1 MIKELF
7 AQNNVEIGDREEA
20 LFETYYQNLISWN
33 QKFNL
38 TAITD
43 KQEVAVKHF
52 LDSVIAAK
60 YFPYGASVADVGSGA
75 GFPAI
80 PLKIVR
86 DDLDITMLETLNK
99 RVGFLQ
105 DTLAVLDVPGKA
117 LHLRAEDAAYG
128 AMRESFDVATARA
141 VTATPMLVQY
151 LLPLVKVGGSA
162 VLYKGADV
170 REELKQAEKAIKLLG
185 GMISRVDR
193 VDFCGMGRSIVVIDK
208 IFTTPTIYPKKK
220 IKA

>member
-7 AQNNVEIGDREEA
+7 AEQNITIGDREA
-20 LFETYYQNLISWN
+20 GLFETYYHNLISWN
-33 QKFNL
+33 EKFNL

-43 KQEVAVKHF
+43 EKEVVLKHF
-52 LDSVIAAK
+52 IDSVIAEK

-86 DDLDITMLETLNK
+86 NDLSITMLEALNK

-105 DTLAVLDVPGKA
+105 DTLAVLELEGRA
-117 LHLRAEDAAYG
+117 LHLRAEEAAYG

-141 VTATPMLVQY
+141 VTNCKQLVQY
-151 LLPLVKVGGSA
+151 LLPLVKVGGCA
-162 VLYKGADV
+162 VLYKGA
-170 REELKQAEKAIKLLG
+170 EIEGELKEAEGAVKTLG

-193 VDFCGMGRSIVVIDK
+193 VDYAGMGRSIVVIDK
-208 IFTTPTIYPKKK
+208 IFTTPTAYPRKK
-220 IKA
+220 IK

>member
-1 MIKELF
+1 MIKEIF
-7 AQNNVEIGDREEA
+7 AEHNVKIGDREEG

-43 KQEVAVKHF
+43 KGEVAVKHF
-52 LDSVIAAK
+52 LDSVIAQR
-60 YFPYGASVADVGSGA
+60 YFPYGASVVDVGSGA

-86 DDLDITMLETLNK
+86 GDIDITMLEALNK
-99 RVGFLQ
+99 RVNFLQ
-105 DTLAVLDVPGKA
+105 DTLAVLDLPGKA
-117 LHLRAEDAAYG
+117 LHLRAEEAAYG
-128 AMRESFDVATARA
+128 PMRESFDVATARA
-141 VTATPMLVQY
+141 VTNTKQLAQY

-162 VLYKGADV
+162 ILYTGAELE
-170 REELKQAEKAIKLLG
+170 EELKEAEGVVKTLG

-193 VDFCGMGRSIVVIDK
+193 VDFAGLGRSIVVIDK
-208 IFTTPTIYPKKK
+208 IFTTPKIYPKKK
-220 IKA
+220 IK

>member
-1 MIKELF
+1 MIKEIF
-7 AQNNVEIGDREEA
+7 AEHNVKIDEREVG

-43 KQEVAVKHF
+43 KGEVAVKHF
-52 LDSVIAAK
+52 LDSVIAQR
-60 YFPYGASVADVGSGA
+60 YFPYGASVVDVGSGA

-86 DDLDITMLETLNK
+86 GDINITMLEALNK
-99 RVGFLQ
+99 RVNFLQ
-105 DTLAVLDVPGKA
+105 DTLAVLDLPGKA
-117 LHLRAEDAAYG
+117 LHLRAEEAAYG
-128 AMRESFDVATARA
+128 PMRESFDVATARA
-141 VTATPMLVQY
+141 VTNTKQLVQY

-162 VLYKGADV
+162 ILYKGAEIED
-170 REELKQAEKAIKLLG
+170 ELKEAEGAVKTLG

-193 VDFCGMGRSIVVIDK
+193 VDFAGLGRSIVVIDK
-208 IFTTPTIYPKKK
+208 IFTTPKIYPKKK
-220 IKA
+220 IK

>member
-7 AQNNVEIGDREEA
+7 AKNNVQIGEREVS

-43 KQEVAVKHF
+43 KKEVAVKHF
-52 LDSVIAAK
+52 LDSVIAQK
-60 YFPYGASVADVGSGA
+60 YFPYGASVVDVGSGA

-86 DDLDITMLETLNK
+86 GDLSITMLEALNK
-99 RVGFLQ
+99 RVNFLQ
-105 DTLAVLDVPGKA
+105 DTLAVLDLPGKA

-141 VTATPMLVQY
+141 VTNTKQLVQY

-162 VLYKGADV
+162 ILYKSADIE
-170 REELKQAEKAIKLLG
+170 EELKEAESAVKTLG

-193 VDFCGMGRSIVVIDK
+193 VDYAGMGRSVVVIDK
-208 IFTTPTIYPKKK
+208 IFTTPKIYPKKK
-220 IKA
+220 IK

>member
-1 MIKELF
+1 MIKEIF
-7 AQNNVEIGDREEA
+7 AEHNVKIDEREVG

-43 KQEVAVKHF
+43 KGEVAVKHF
-52 LDSVIAAK
+52 LDSVIAQR
-60 YFPYGASVADVGSGA
+60 YFPYGASVVDVGSGA

-86 DDLDITMLETLNK
+86 GDIDITMLEALNK
-99 RVGFLQ
+99 RVNFLQ
-105 DTLAVLDVPGKA
+105 DTLAVLDLPGKA
-117 LHLRAEDAAYG
+117 LHLRAEEAAYG
-128 AMRESFDVATARA
+128 PMRESFDVATARA
-141 VTATPMLVQY
+141 VTNTKQLVQY

-162 VLYKGADV
+162 ILYKGAEIE
-170 REELKQAEKAIKLLG
+170 EELKEAEGAVKTLG

-193 VDFCGMGRSIVVIDK
+193 VDFAGLGRSIVVIDK
-208 IFTTPTIYPKKK
+208 IFTTPKIYPKKK
-220 IKA
+220 IK

>member
-1 MIKELF
+1 MIKEVF
-7 AQNNVEIGDREEA
+7 AEYDIKVGDREVG

-43 KQEVAVKHF
+43 KREVVIKHF
-52 LDSVIAAK
+52 LDSVIAQK
-60 YFPYGASVADVGSGA
+60 YFPYGATVVDVGSGA

-86 DDLDITMLETLNK
+86 DDLDITMLEALNK
-99 RVGFLQ
+99 RVNFLQ
-105 DTLAVLDVPGKA
+105 DTLAILDIAGKA

-141 VTATPMLVQY
+141 VTNTKQLVQY

-162 VLYKGADV
+162 VLYKGGDIE
-170 REELKQAEKAIKLLG
+170 EELKEAEGAIKVLG
-185 GMISRVDR
+185 GMVSRVER
-193 VDFCGMGRSIVVIDK
+193 VDFAGMGRSIVVIDK
-208 IFTTPTIYPKKK
+208 IFTTPTLYPKKK
-220 IKA
+220 IK

>member
-7 AQNNVEIGDREEA
+7 AKNNVQIGEREVS

-43 KQEVAVKHF
+43 KKEVAVKHF
-52 LDSVIAAK
+52 LDSVIAQK
-60 YFPYGASVADVGSGA
+60 YFPYGASVVDVGSGA

-86 DDLDITMLETLNK
+86 SDLSITMLEALNK
-99 RVGFLQ
+99 RVNFLQ
-105 DTLAVLDVPGKA
+105 DTLAVLDLSGKA

-128 AMRESFDVATARA
+128 PMRESFDVATARA
-141 VTATPMLVQY
+141 VTNTKQLVQY

-162 VLYKGADV
+162 ILYKSADIE
-170 REELKQAEKAIKLLG
+170 EELKEAESAVKTLG

-193 VDFCGMGRSIVVIDK
+193 VDYAGMGRSVVVIDK
-208 IFTTPTIYPKKK
+208 IFTTPKIYPKKK
-220 IKA
+220 IK

>member
-1 MIKELF
+1 MIKEIF
-7 AQNNVEIGDREEA
+7 AEHNVKIGDREEG

-43 KQEVAVKHF
+43 KGEVVVKHF
-52 LDSVIAAK
+52 LDSVVAEK
-60 YFPYGASVADVGSGA
+60 YFPYGASVVDVGSGA

-86 DDLDITMLETLNK
+86 SDIDITMLEALNK
-99 RVGFLQ
+99 RVNFLQ
-105 DTLAVLDVPGKA
+105 DTLAVLDLPGKA
-117 LHLRAEDAAYG
+117 LHLRAEEAACS

-141 VTATPMLVQY
+141 VTNTKQLVQY

-162 VLYKGADV
+162 ILYKGAEIE
-170 REELKQAEKAIKLLG
+170 EELKEAEGAIKTLG
-185 GMISRVDR
+185 GMLSRVDR
-193 VDFCGMGRSIVVIDK
+193 VDFAGLGRSVVIIDK
-208 IFTTPTIYPKKK
+208 IFTTPKIYPKKK
-220 IKA
+220 IK

>member
-1 MIKELF
+1 MIKEIF
-7 AQNNVEIGDREEA
+7 AEHNVKIDEREVG

-43 KQEVAVKHF
+43 KGEVAVKHF
-52 LDSVIAAK
+52 LDSVIAQR
-60 YFPYGASVADVGSGA
+60 YFPYGASVVDVGSGA

-86 DDLDITMLETLNK
+86 GDIDITMLEALNK
-99 RVGFLQ
+99 RVNFLQ
-105 DTLAVLDVPGKA
+105 DTLAVLDLPGKA
-117 LHLRAEDAAYG
+117 LHLRAEEAAYG
-128 AMRESFDVATARA
+128 PMRESFDVATARA
-141 VTATPMLVQY
+141 VTNTKQLVQY

-162 VLYKGADV
+162 ILYKSADIE
-170 REELKQAEKAIKLLG
+170 EELKEAESAVKTLG

-193 VDFCGMGRSIVVIDK
+193 VDYAGMGRSVVVIDK
-208 IFTTPTIYPKKK
+208 IFTTPKIYPKKK
-220 IKA
+220 IK

>member
-7 AQNNVEIGDREEA
+7 AEQNITIGDREA
-20 LFETYYQNLISWN
+20 GLFETYYHNLISWN
-33 QKFNL
+33 EKFNL

-43 KQEVAVKHF
+43 EKEVVLKHF
-52 LDSVIAAK
+52 IDSVIAEK

-86 DDLDITMLETLNK
+86 NDLSITMLEALNK

-105 DTLAVLDVPGKA
+105 DTLAVLELEGRA
-117 LHLRAEDAAYG
+117 LHLRAEEAAYG
-128 AMRESFDVATARA
+128 VMRESFDVATARA
-141 VTATPMLVQY
+141 VTNTKQLVQY
-151 LLPLVKVGGSA
+151 LLPLVIVGGCA
-162 VLYKGADV
+162 VLYKGADI
-170 REELKQAEKAIKLLG
+170 EAELKEAEGAIKTLG

-193 VDFCGMGRSIVVIDK
+193 VDYAGMGRSIVVIDK
-208 IFTTPTIYPKKK
+208 IFTTPTAYPRKK
-220 IKA
+220 IK

>member
-1 MIKELF
+1 MIKEIF
-7 AQNNVEIGDREEA
+7 AEHNVKIGDREEG

-43 KQEVAVKHF
+43 KGEVAVKHF
-52 LDSVIAAK
+52 LDSVIAQR
-60 YFPYGASVADVGSGA
+60 YFPYGASVVDVGSGA

-86 DDLDITMLETLNK
+86 GDIDITMLEALNK
-99 RVGFLQ
+99 RVNFLQ
-105 DTLAVLDVPGKA
+105 DTLAVLDLPGKA
-117 LHLRAEDAAYG
+117 LHLRAEEAAYG
-128 AMRESFDVATARA
+128 PMRESFDVATARA
-141 VTATPMLVQY
+141 VTNTKQLAQY

-162 VLYKGADV
+162 ILYKGAEIE
-170 REELKQAEKAIKLLG
+170 EELKEAEGVVKTLG

-193 VDFCGMGRSIVVIDK
+193 VDFAGLGRSIVVIDK
-208 IFTTPTIYPKKK
+208 IFTTPKIYPKKK
-220 IKA
+220 IK